1 MIHPSRPDFVALARN
16 HTVVPVWRQLLGDL
30 TTPVAAYARVG
41 DEDRSF
47 LLESVE
53 HAERWGRWSFIG
65 RRPSATLIARGRSV
79 TVEGEIPPG
88 IPLDRGV
95 LAAIEG
101 LLEAYR
107 SPEPT
112 DFPPLH
118 GLPPLHGGLVGYLG
132 YDVVREIE
140 DLPHVPPD
148 ELGYPDAIISVVGQ
162 VVAYDSWRQR
172 VTLVEAVPVPP
183 GTSDA

>member
-1 MIHPSRPDFVALARN
+1 MIHPSRTEFIALART

-53 HAERWGRWSFIG
+53 HTGHWGRWSFIG
-65 RRPSATLIARGRSV
+65 RRPSATLIARGRTV
-79 TVEGEIPPG
+79 TVEGEIPSG
-88 IPLDRGV
+88 IPLDQGI

-101 LLEAYR
+101 LLQAYR
-107 SPEPT
+107 SPALEG
-112 DFPPLH
+112 FPPLH

-132 YDVVREIE
+132 YDVVREI
-140 DLPHVPPD
+140 
-148 ELGYPDAIISVVGQ
+148 
-162 VVAYDSWRQR
+162 
-172 VTLVEAVPVPP
+172 
-183 GTSDA
+183 